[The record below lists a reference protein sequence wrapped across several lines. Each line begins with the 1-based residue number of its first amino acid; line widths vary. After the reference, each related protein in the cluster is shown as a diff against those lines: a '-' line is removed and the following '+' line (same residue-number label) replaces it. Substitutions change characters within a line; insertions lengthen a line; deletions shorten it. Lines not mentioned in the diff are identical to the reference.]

1 MKKLFKKREAVDV
14 EEALHTY
21 GDMVYRLALVQMKN
35 RSEAEDVF
43 QEVFLRLV
51 RYKERIDGQEHLKAW
66 LIRVTVNCCRKQ
78 FHSAYRRRTVP
89 IDREIGSE
97 QTYEMDLPGDPVYDA
112 VLGLPDDYRSVI
124 HLFYYEQYSVHEIA
138 EILDLSETAVKTRLS
153 RARGKLKNIL
163 KGEYGG
169 AGTVQESK

>member
-1 MKKLFKKREAVDV
+1 MKRLFGKKEAIDV

-51 RYKERIDGQEHLKAW
+51 RYKDRIDGQEHLKPW

-78 FHSAYRRRTVP
+78 FDSAYRRRTVP
-89 IDREIGSE
+89 IDREIGEE
-97 QTYEMDLPGDPVYDA
+97 QSYEMDTPGNPVYDA

-124 HLFYYEQYSVHEIA
+124 HLFYYEGYSTAEIAQITSSRESTVRTRLTRARRQLA
-138 EILDLSETAVKTRLS
+138 EILKGADLP
-153 RARGKLKNIL
+153 
-163 KGEYGG
+163 
-169 AGTVQESK
+169 

>member
-1 MKKLFKKREAVDV
+1 MKRLLGKREKIDV

-21 GDMVYRLALVQMKN
+21 GDMVYRLALVQMKD

-51 RYKERIDGQEHLKAW
+51 RYKHRIESREHLKAW

-78 FHSAYRRRTVP
+78 FDSAYRRKTVP
-89 IDREIGSE
+89 IDRELKAE
-97 QTYEMDLPGDPVYDA
+97 QSYEMEIPGSPVYDA
-112 VLGLPDDYRSVI
+112 VLGLPKDYRSVI
-124 HLFYYEQYSVHEIA
+124 HLFYYEQYSVREIA
-138 EILDLSETAVKTRLS
+138 EILEMSENAVKTRLS

-163 KGEYGG
+163 KGEYAGG
-169 AGTVQESK
+169 ETV

>member
-1 MKKLFKKREAVDV
+1 MRKLFKKREAVDV

-21 GDMVYRLALVQMKN
+21 GDIVYRLALVQMKN
-35 RSEAEDVF
+35 RSE
-43 QEVFLRLV
+43 
-51 RYKERIDGQEHLKAW
+51 
-66 LIRVTVNCCRKQ
+66 RKQ

-124 HLFYYEQYSVHEIA
+124 HLFYYEQYSVREIA
-138 EILDLSETAVKTRLS
+138 EILELSETAVKTRLS
-153 RARGKLKNIL
+153 RARGKLKNTL

-169 AGTVQESK
+169 AGTV

>member
-1 MKKLFKKREAVDV
+1 MKRLFGKKEAIDV

-51 RYKERIDGQEHLKAW
+51 RYKDRIDGQEHLKPW

-78 FHSAYRRRTVP
+78 FDSAYRRRTVP
-89 IDREIGSE
+89 IDREI
-97 QTYEMDLPGDPVYDA
+97 
-112 VLGLPDDYRSVI
+112 
-124 HLFYYEQYSVHEIA
+124 A
-138 EILDLSETAVKTRLS
+138 EILELSEAAVKTRLS
-153 RARGKLKNIL
+153 RARGKLKYTL
-163 KGEYGG
+163 KGECAS
-169 AGTVQESK
+169 AGTV

>member
-1 MKKLFKKREAVDV
+1 MKRLFRKREAVDV

-51 RYKERIDGQEHLKAW
+51 RYKDRIDGQEHLKAW

-78 FHSAYRRRTVP
+78 FDSAYRRRTVP

-97 QTYEMDLPGDPVYDA
+97 QTYEMDLPGDLYMMRYWGCRMITGACSICFITNSIRCV
-112 VLGLPDDYRSVI
+112 RS
-124 HLFYYEQYSVHEIA
+124 LRYS
-138 EILDLSETAVKTRLS
+138 SCR
-153 RARGKLKNIL
+153 RQR
-163 KGEYGG
+163 
-169 AGTVQESK
+169 